1 MRSRSPKKY
10 SNNNNY
16 FDKVDDFPVIN
27 YLHNIIDVN
36 DVHHLHKLL
45 KIQKDEFQK
54 NIIKKE
60 EELIFHKKEV
70 QKLRDIIQC
79 NNNNKTLKRNRELKK
94 IYGSSVRRILQKIFG
109 NLRIGCKQTM
119 IHKSC

>member
-1 MRSRSPKKY
+1 MQLCRTTE
-10 SNNNNY
+10 
-16 FDKVDDFPVIN
+16 FDDFPVIN